1 MVILLGIVVLVVL
14 VIGISI
20 YNGLINRKNQV
31 ANSFGAIDAFLKKRY
46 DLIPNLVA
54 ACQQYMQFEKTT
66 LTQITELR
74 TKAMSGNVSDDEK
87 VDINNKLTKMLGSVM
102 VAVENYPDLKSSQNF
117 LQLQGALNEIEEQLS
132 AARRA
137 YNAAVTDYNNAV
149 EMFPS
154 SIFAGM
160 MNYKLKTVFEIPEA
174 ERANVNVGELFKK

>member
-1 MVILLGIVVLVVL
+1 MIIILGVILLVVVL
-14 VIGISI
+14 IGVSI
-20 YNGLINRKNQV
+20 YNGLINKKNQV

-46 DLIPNLVA
+46 DLIPNLIA
-54 ACQQYMQFEKTT
+54 SCQQYMQFEKTT

-74 TKAMSGNVSDDEK
+74 AKAMTGNVSDDEK
-87 VDINNKLTKMLGSVM
+87 VNLNNQLTKMLGSVM

-117 LQLQGALNEIEEQLS
+117 LQMQGALNEIEEQLS

-160 MNYKLKTVFEIPEA
+160 MSYKLKAVFEIPET